1 MLIGAHVSPAGGP
14 AKAIERGLERGAQA
28 IQIFNQNP
36 RAWKPRDYSDE
47 EVAAF
52 RAAMADSEIDALLI
66 HAVYLLNCAS
76 EDETIRANTLRSLIA
91 SLQAGA
97 ALGAHAVVLHP
108 GSAKTGD
115 VGRAITRAGEVI
127 AEALA
132 QTDGCA
138 LHLENTAGSG
148 GTLGRSFGELAAL
161 IEAAGGDERLGLC
174 LDSCHLLAS
183 GHEIRS
189 AEALT
194 AVLDDCVAQV
204 GLERLGSLHLND
216 SQTPLGSNVDRHANV
231 GDGELG
237 EDGCAVFLSEP
248 RFEGLAA
255 RARDARAEALGPDER
270 GAGAHAHAARA
281 RAGRAARAGAHAS
294 RSVSAA
300 CPCGTSRSARAPSR
314 VARCAHVIAS

>member
-14 AKAIERGLERGAQA
+14 AKAIARGLERGAQA

-36 RAWKPRDYSDE
+36 RGWKPRDYSDE

-52 RAAMADSEIDALLI
+52 RAAMADSDVDALLI

-76 EDETIRANTLRSLIA
+76 EDEAIRANTLRSLTA

-115 VGRAITRAGEVI
+115 VGKAITRAGAVI

-132 QTDGCA
+132 QSDGCA

-148 GTLGRSFGELAAL
+148 GTLGRSFAELAAL

-189 AEALT
+189 ADALS
-194 AVLDDCVAQV
+194 AVLDECVELV
-204 GLERLGSLHLND
+204 GTNRLGSLHLND
-216 SQTPLGSNVDRHANV
+216 SQTPLGSNVDRHANI
-231 GDGELG
+231 GAGELG

-248 RFEGLAA
+248 RFEQLPLILETPGPNRTGPTSEEIALTHELRERGL
-255 RARDARAEALGPDER
+255 RARG
-270 GAGAHAHAARA
+270 
-281 RAGRAARAGAHAS
+281 
-294 RSVSAA
+294 V
-300 CPCGTSRSARAPSR
+300 
-314 VARCAHVIAS
+314 V